1 MQLSSSKLSQIISC
15 VSICIGLIVCI
26 GWILD
31 IPSLK
36 SIIPN
41 EVTMKFST
49 SISFIFSGVTIYF
62 ISRYNEGKTGIAQI
76 IVPVSG
82 FIVFLFMATLL
93 TGYIFGITS
102 GIEQLFVRENSDAVK
117 TLHAGMPSFP
127 TTVNFILIIVAG
139 MLAFSE
145 SRLKK
150 WVTPIGYII
159 STIGIIAI
167 MGYVINQPVLYYYI
181 DNVNS
186 AMAIHTSIL
195 FVMLGVALILSR
207 NNITV
212 QHSESVKIHT
222 KITSLF
228 LASSLI
234 PIIFI
239 VGLNFHI
246 LEDFPNNESVKISM
260 IIISIVTTIIVVI
273 FSLLVSKSISKPII
287 SLKDVA
293 IQISKGNFSLKAN
306 ESDNDEIGELSKTF
320 NQMVNNVIK
329 SERLSTMGL
338 LSSTLGHNI
347 RNDLNVIKMAL
358 EILKYKYSIKFD
370 ENILSKITVMES
382 SVLSIQNQID
392 DTLNFIRHTPLKLE
406 KISLLKL
413 LENTL
418 KTIKIP
424 ENIKI
429 DLPSNDISLYCDSSK
444 LIVVLTNLIN
454 NSIQAIETE
463 GKISIK
469 AREDQNHSIIQ
480 IEDSGSGIPSEIIVK
495 IFEPLFTTKIKGTG
509 LGLASCKHI
518 VEEHNGSITVQNNPT
533 TFTIE
538 LPKTQL
544 HSKHN

>member
-1 MQLSSSKLSQIISC
+1 MQLSSSKLSQIIAC

-76 IVPVSG
+76 VVPISS

-93 TGYIFGITS
+93 TAYVFGITS

-117 TLHAGMPSFP
+117 TSHAGMPSFT

-139 MLAFSE
+139 MFAFSE

-167 MGYVINQPVLYYYI
+167 MGYVVNQPSLYYYI

-195 FVMLGVALILSR
+195 FVILGIALILSR

-222 KITSLF
+222 KIISLF
-228 LASSLI
+228 LTSSLI
-234 PIIFI
+234 PIMFV
-239 VGLNFHI
+239 VGLSFNI
-246 LEDFPNNESVKISM
+246 LEDFPASESVKSM
-260 IIISIVTTIIVVI
+260 IIISIVTTIVVVL
-273 FSLLVSKSISKPII
+273 FSLLISKSISKPII

-347 RNDLNVIKMAL
+347 RNDLNVINMAL
-358 EILKYKYSIKFD
+358 EILKYKDSIKSD
-370 ENILSKITVMES
+370 ENTLSKITVMER
-382 SVLSIQNQID
+382 SVLNIQNQID
-392 DTLNFIRHTPLKLE
+392 DTLNFIRQTPLKLE

-424 ENIKI
+424 ENIKM
-429 DLPSNDISLYCDSSK
+429 DLSLNDISLYCDSSK
-444 LIVVLTNLIN
+444 LIVVLINLIN

-469 AREDQNHSIIQ
+469 AREDQDHSIIQ

-538 LPKTQL
+538 LPKTHL

>member
-1 MQLSSSKLSQIISC
+1 MQLSSSKLSQIIAC

-41 EVTMKFST
+41 AVTMKFST

-76 IVPVSG
+76 VVSISG

-93 TGYIFGITS
+93 TAYVFGITS

-117 TLHAGMPSFP
+117 TSHAGMPSFT

-139 MLAFSE
+139 MFAFSE

-167 MGYVINQPVLYYYI
+167 MGYVVNQPSLYYYI

-195 FVMLGVALILSR
+195 FVILGIALILSR

-212 QHSESVKIHT
+212 QYSESVKIHT
-222 KITSLF
+222 KLTSLF
-228 LASSLI
+228 LAFSLI
-234 PIIFI
+234 PIMFV
-239 VGLNFHI
+239 VGLSFNI
-246 LEDFPNNESVKISM
+246 LEDFPASESVKSM
-260 IIISIVTTIIVVI
+260 IIISIVTTIVVVL
-273 FSLLVSKSISKPII
+273 FSLLISKSISKPII

-320 NQMVNNVIK
+320 NQMVNNVTK

-347 RNDLNVIKMAL
+347 RNDLNVINMAL
-358 EILKYKYSIKFD
+358 EILKYKDSIKSD
-370 ENILSKITVMES
+370 ENTLSKITVMKR
-382 SVLSIQNQID
+382 SVLNIQNQID
-392 DTLNFIRHTPLKLE
+392 DTLNFIRQTPLKLE

-424 ENIKI
+424 ENIKM
-429 DLPSNDISLYCDSSK
+429 DLSLNDISLYCDSSK
-444 LIVVLTNLIN
+444 LIVVLINLIN

-469 AREDQNHSIIQ
+469 AREDQDHSIIQ

>member
-49 SISFIFSGVTIYF
+49 SISFIFSGLTIYF

-76 IVPVSG
+76 VVPVSS

-93 TGYIFGITS
+93 TAYIFGITS
-102 GIEQLFVRENSDAVK
+102 GIEQLFIRENSDAVK
-117 TLHAGMPSFP
+117 TSHAGMPSFP

-139 MLAFSE
+139 IFAFSE

-150 WVTPIGYII
+150 WVTPIGYVI

-167 MGYVINQPVLYYYI
+167 VGYVVNQPALYYYI
-181 DNVNS
+181 DNVSS

-195 FVMLGVALILSR
+195 FVILGIALILSR
-207 NNITV
+207 NNMTV
-212 QHSESVKIHT
+212 QHSESVKIYT

-228 LASSLI
+228 LTSSLI
-234 PIIFI
+234 PIIFV
-239 VGLNFHI
+239 VGLNFNI
-246 LEDFPNNESVKISM
+246 LEDFPNSESIKINM
-260 IIISIVTTIIVVI
+260 IIISIVTTISVVL
-273 FSLLVSKSISKPII
+273 FSLLISKSISKPII

-293 IQISKGNFSLKAN
+293 IQISKGNFSIKAN
-306 ESDNDEIGELSKTF
+306 ESGNDEIGELSKTF

-347 RNDLNVIKMAL
+347 RNDLNVIKMTL
-358 EILKYKYSIKFD
+358 EILKHKNSIKSD
-370 ENILSKITVMES
+370 ENTLSKITVMER
-382 SVLSIQNQID
+382 SVLNIQNQID
-392 DTLNFIRHTPLKLE
+392 DTLNFIRQTPLKLE

-429 DLPSNDISLYCDSSK
+429 DLPLNDISLYCDSSK

-469 AREDQNHSIIQ
+469 AREDQDHSIIQ
-480 IEDSGSGIPSEIIVK
+480 IEDSGSGISSEIIEK

-533 TFTIE
+533 TFT
-538 LPKTQL
+538 
-544 HSKHN
+544 

>member
-1 MQLSSSKLSQIISC
+1 MQLSSSKLSQIIAC

-76 IVPVSG
+76 VVPISS

-93 TGYIFGITS
+93 TAYVFGITS

-117 TLHAGMPSFP
+117 TSHAGMPSFT

-139 MLAFSE
+139 MFSFSE

-167 MGYVINQPVLYYYI
+167 MGYVVNQPSLYYYI

-195 FVMLGVALILSR
+195 FVILGIALILSR

-222 KITSLF
+222 KMISLF

-234 PIIFI
+234 PIMFV
-239 VGLNFHI
+239 VGLSFNI
-246 LEDFPNNESVKISM
+246 LEDFPASESVKSM
-260 IIISIVTTIIVVI
+260 IIISIVTTIVVVL
-273 FSLLVSKSISKPII
+273 FSLLISKSISKPII

-347 RNDLNVIKMAL
+347 RNDLNVINMAL
-358 EILKYKYSIKFD
+358 EILKYKDSIKSD
-370 ENILSKITVMES
+370 ENTLSKITVMER
-382 SVLSIQNQID
+382 SVLNIQNQID
-392 DTLNFIRHTPLKLE
+392 DTLNFIRQTPLKLE

-424 ENIKI
+424 ENIKM
-429 DLPSNDISLYCDSSK
+429 DLSLNDISLYCDSSK
-444 LIVVLTNLIN
+444 LIVVLINLIN

-469 AREDQNHSIIQ
+469 AREDQDHSIIQ

>member
-1 MQLSSSKLSQIISC
+1 MKLLPSKLSQIISC

-31 IPSLK
+31 IPILK

-41 EVTMKFST
+41 AVTMKFST
-49 SISFIFSGVTIYF
+49 SISFIFSGITIYF

-76 IVPVSG
+76 VIPVSG

-93 TGYIFGITS
+93 TAYIFGITS
-102 GIEQLFVRENSDAVK
+102 GIEQLFVRENSDAIK
-117 TLHAGMPSFP
+117 TSHAGMPSFA
-127 TTVNFILIIVAG
+127 TMLNFILIIAAG
-139 MLAFSE
+139 IFAFSE
-145 SRLKK
+145 SRLRKLI
-150 WVTPIGYII
+150 TPIGYAVSI
-159 STIGIIAI
+159 IGIISI
-167 MGYVINQPVLYYYI
+167 VGYVTNQPTLYYYI
-181 DNVNS
+181 DNVSS

-195 FVMLGVALILSR
+195 FTVLGIALILSR
-207 NNITV
+207 NNIPI
-212 QHSESVKIHT
+212 QRGESVKIHT

-234 PIIFI
+234 PIIFV
-239 VGLNFHI
+239 VGLNFNI
-246 LEDFPNNESVKISM
+246 LDDFPNSESVKISM
-260 IIISIVTTIIVVI
+260 IIVSIVTTIAVVL
-273 FSLLVSKSISKPII
+273 FSLLISKSISKPIV

-293 IQISKGNFSLKAN
+293 IQISKGNFSIKAN
-306 ESDNDEIGELSKTF
+306 ESGNDEISELSKTF
-320 NQMVNNVIK
+320 NQMVNNVRK

-347 RNDLNVIKMAL
+347 RNDLSVIKITL
-358 EILKYKYSIKFD
+358 EILQHKYSTKLD
-370 ENILSKITVMES
+370 KEVLSKIILMEKY
-382 SVLSIQNQID
+382 VIDIQHQVD
-392 DTLNFIRHTPLKLE
+392 DTLNFIRQTPLKLE
-406 KISLLKL
+406 KASLLKL

-429 DLPSNDISLYCDSSK
+429 DLPLNDISLHCDSSK
-444 LIVVLTNLIN
+444 LTVVLTNLIN

-469 AREDQNHSIIQ
+469 ASEDKDHSIIQ
-480 IEDSGSGIPSEIIVK
+480 IEDSGSGISSESIVK
-495 IFEPLFTTKIKGTG
+495 IFEPLFTTKSKGTG
-509 LGLASCKHI
+509 LGLASCRRI

>member
-1 MQLSSSKLSQIISC
+1 MQLSSSKLSQIIAC

-76 IVPVSG
+76 VVPISS

-93 TGYIFGITS
+93 TAYVFGITS

-117 TLHAGMPSFP
+117 TSHAGMPSFT

-139 MLAFSE
+139 MFAFSE

-167 MGYVINQPVLYYYI
+167 MGYVVNQPSLYYYI

-195 FVMLGVALILSR
+195 FVILGIALILSR

-222 KITSLF
+222 KIISLF
-228 LASSLI
+228 LTSSLI
-234 PIIFI
+234 PIMFV
-239 VGLNFHI
+239 VGLSFNI
-246 LEDFPNNESVKISM
+246 LEDFPASESVKSM
-260 IIISIVTTIIVVI
+260 IIISIVTTIVVVL
-273 FSLLVSKSISKPII
+273 FSLLISKSISKPII

-347 RNDLNVIKMAL
+347 RNDLNVINMAL
-358 EILKYKYSIKFD
+358 KILKYKDSIKSD
-370 ENILSKITVMES
+370 ENTLSKITVMER
-382 SVLSIQNQID
+382 SVLNIQNQID
-392 DTLNFIRHTPLKLE
+392 DTLNFIRQTPLKLE

-424 ENIKI
+424 ENIKM
-429 DLPSNDISLYCDSSK
+429 DLSLNDISLYCDSSK
-444 LIVVLTNLIN
+444 LIVVLINLIN

-469 AREDQNHSIIQ
+469 AREDQDHSIIQ

-538 LPKTQL
+538 LPKTHL

>member
-1 MQLSSSKLSQIISC
+1 MQLPSSKLSQIISC

-76 IVPVSG
+76 VVPISG

-93 TGYIFGITS
+93 TAYIFGITS
-102 GIEQLFVRENSDAVK
+102 GIEQLFVRENPDAVK
-117 TLHAGMPSFP
+117 TSHAGMPSFP
-127 TTVNFILIIVAG
+127 TIVNFILIIVAG
-139 MLAFSE
+139 LFAFSE
-145 SRLKK
+145 SRLK
-150 WVTPIGYII
+150 WVTPIGYVI

-167 MGYVINQPVLYYYI
+167 VGYVVNQPALYYYI
-181 DNVNS
+181 DNVNT

-195 FVMLGVALILSR
+195 FVILGIALILSR

-212 QHSESVKIHT
+212 QHSESVKIYT

-234 PIIFI
+234 PIMFV
-239 VGLNFHI
+239 VGLNFNI
-246 LEDFPNNESVKISM
+246 LEDFPNSESVKISM
-260 IIISIVTTIIVVI
+260 IIISIVTTISVVL
-273 FSLLVSKSISKPII
+273 FSLLISKSISKPII

-293 IQISKGNFSLKAN
+293 IQISKGNFSIKAN
-306 ESDNDEIGELSKTF
+306 ESGNDEIGELSKTF
-320 NQMVNNVIK
+320 NQMVNSVIK

-358 EILKYKYSIKFD
+358 EILKHKNSIKSD
-370 ENILSKITVMES
+370 ENTLSKITVMES
-382 SVLSIQNQID
+382 SVLHIQNQID
-392 DTLNFIRHTPLKLE
+392 DTLNFIRQTPLKLE
-406 KISLLKL
+406 KISLSKL

-429 DLPSNDISLYCDSSK
+429 DLPLNDISLYCDSSK

-469 AREDQNHSIIQ
+469 AREDQDHSIIQ

-518 VEEHNGSITVQNNPT
+518 VEEHNGSITMQNNPT

-538 LPKTQL
+538 LPKT
-544 HSKHN
+544 

>member
-1 MQLSSSKLSQIISC
+1 MQLSSSKLSQIIAC

-76 IVPVSG
+76 VVPISS

-93 TGYIFGITS
+93 TAYVFGITS

-117 TLHAGMPSFP
+117 TSHAGMPSFT

-139 MLAFSE
+139 MFAFSE

-167 MGYVINQPVLYYYI
+167 MGYVVNQPSLYYYI

-195 FVMLGVALILSR
+195 FVILGIALILSR

-222 KITSLF
+222 KIISLF

-234 PIIFI
+234 PIMFV
-239 VGLNFHI
+239 VGLSFNI
-246 LEDFPNNESVKISM
+246 LEDFPASESVKSM
-260 IIISIVTTIIVVI
+260 IIISIVTTIVVVL
-273 FSLLVSKSISKPII
+273 FSLLISKSISKPII

-347 RNDLNVIKMAL
+347 RNDLNVINMAL
-358 EILKYKYSIKFD
+358 EILKYKDSIKSD
-370 ENILSKITVMES
+370 ENTLSKITVMER
-382 SVLSIQNQID
+382 SVLNIQNQID
-392 DTLNFIRHTPLKLE
+392 DTLNFIRQTPLKLE

-424 ENIKI
+424 ENIKM
-429 DLPSNDISLYCDSSK
+429 DLSLNDISLYCDSSK
-444 LIVVLTNLIN
+444 LIVVLINLIN

-469 AREDQNHSIIQ
+469 AREDQDHSIIQ

>member
-1 MQLSSSKLSQIISC
+1 MQLSSSKLSQIIAC

-76 IVPVSG
+76 VVPISS

-93 TGYIFGITS
+93 TAYVFGITS

-117 TLHAGMPSFP
+117 TSHAGMPSFT

-139 MLAFSE
+139 MFAFSE

-167 MGYVINQPVLYYYI
+167 MGYVVNQPSLYYYI

-195 FVMLGVALILSR
+195 FVILGIALILSR

-222 KITSLF
+222 KMISLF

-234 PIIFI
+234 PIMFV
-239 VGLNFHI
+239 VGLSFNI
-246 LEDFPNNESVKISM
+246 LEDFPASESVKSM
-260 IIISIVTTIIVVI
+260 IIISIVTTIVVVL
-273 FSLLVSKSISKPII
+273 FSLLISKSISKPII

-347 RNDLNVIKMAL
+347 RNDLNVINMAL
-358 EILKYKYSIKFD
+358 EILKYKDSIKSD
-370 ENILSKITVMES
+370 ENTLSNITVMER
-382 SVLSIQNQID
+382 SVHNIQNQID
-392 DTLNFIRHTPLKLE
+392 DTLNFIRQTPLKLE

-424 ENIKI
+424 ENIKM
-429 DLPSNDISLYCDSSK
+429 DLSLNDISLYCDSSK
-444 LIVVLTNLIN
+444 LIVVLINLIN

-469 AREDQNHSIIQ
+469 AREDQDHSIIQ